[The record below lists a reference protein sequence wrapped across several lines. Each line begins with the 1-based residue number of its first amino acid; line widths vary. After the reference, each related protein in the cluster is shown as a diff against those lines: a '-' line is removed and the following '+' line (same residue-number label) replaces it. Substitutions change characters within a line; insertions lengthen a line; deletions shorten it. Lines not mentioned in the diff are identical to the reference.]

1 LILGDYFLSEEEEM
15 SNVTKKKK
23 ALDTDLLFNPVSDRI
38 SGLYNPASIFG
49 LSAIPE
55 ALSSCNLG
63 SFAMAAETLSS
74 CNLGSFA
81 MAAETLSSCN
91 LGSFATAVETLSS
104 YNSSLHAMAA
114 EVAKSYN
121 SSLYEMA
128 AESLGSY
135 NLGISAAAAEA
146 LRFSTFSSIAEISEA
161 LKDASPLHLSL
172 FSEALKPTTIC
183 SSAAFGKENSLK
195 ITPVEEIEI
204 LSLNAEDPR
213 QIFPNLTPNLERI
226 GLEELDSKVQSD
238 NEISNFE
245 INSKA
250 YKFLCNLETYLRHL
264 ITKRIIE
271 PYEKNLESK
280 IPQDTLSRWEE
291 RKKKDNSEEFN
302 LIDYSDFTDLKKIFE
317 KGRNRDLFKDLF
329 NDEECKAL
337 ITKLHELDPIRKK
350 IAHFRPLTKKEL
362 NRLVLYHDD
371 IFTII
376 KSRER

>member
-1 LILGDYFLSEEEEM
+1 MSEEEEV
-15 SNVTKKKK
+15 SNVSKKKNK
-23 ALDTDLLFNPVSDRI
+23 SDTDLLFSPASYGI
-38 SGLYNPASIFG
+38 SGLYNPVSIFG

-55 ALSSCNLG
+55 ALNSCNLG

-74 CNLGSFA
+74 CNSR
-81 MAAETLSSCN
+81 LS
-91 LGSFATAVETLSS
+91 
-104 YNSSLHAMAA
+104 AMAA
-114 EVAKSYN
+114 EVAESYN
-121 SSLYEMA
+121 SCLSA
-128 AESLGSY
+128 VVAESLGSY

-146 LRFSTFSSIAEISEA
+146 LRFSTFNSIAEISEALKDASILQSSIISEALKNITTYSAPVLETFKSPTLYPSVISEFSGYSTFGSFSAMSEA

-172 FSEALKPTTIC
+172 LSKALKPTTTC
-183 SSAAFGKENSLK
+183 SSTAFRKENSLK

-238 NEISNFE
+238 SEISNFE

-280 IPQDTLSRWEE
+280 IPQDTLSRWDE
-291 RKKKDNSEEFN
+291 RKKKM
-302 LIDYSDFTDLKKIFE
+302 
-317 KGRNRDLFKDLF
+317 
-329 NDEECKAL
+329 
-337 ITKLHELDPIRKK
+337 IRKSL
-350 IAHFRPLTKKEL
+350 I
-362 NRLVLYHDD
+362 
-371 IFTII
+371 
-376 KSRER
+376 